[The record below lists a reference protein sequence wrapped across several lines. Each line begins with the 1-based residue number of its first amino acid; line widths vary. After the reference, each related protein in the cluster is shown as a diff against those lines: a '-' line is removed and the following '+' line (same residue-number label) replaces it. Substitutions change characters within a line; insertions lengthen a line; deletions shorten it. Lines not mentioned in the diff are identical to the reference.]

1 MHRIIVRT
9 LANLLRVRM
18 CSQYCSG
25 MATPRTKPKEPLD
38 HEPSAVAYALDCS
51 GLTKAQL
58 AEMCGVAPS
67 LITEIVKGT
76 RNANPAM
83 IGKLAR
89 ALNCPRVVLERK
101 REPEATPPADGPVL
115 ELRDTERPS
124 GEAEEVPVLRG
135 GSVGGP

>member
-1 MHRIIVRT
+1 
-9 LANLLRVRM
+9 
-18 CSQYCSG
+18 
-25 MATPRTKPKEPLD
+25 MATPRSKPKEPLD

-83 IGKLAR
+83 IGKLAA

-101 REPEATPPADGPVL
+101 REPEAAPSAALGVPKVRDEERADTTDLPR
-115 ELRDTERPS
+115 LRR
-124 GEAEEVPVLRG
+124 V
-135 GSVGGP
+135 GSP